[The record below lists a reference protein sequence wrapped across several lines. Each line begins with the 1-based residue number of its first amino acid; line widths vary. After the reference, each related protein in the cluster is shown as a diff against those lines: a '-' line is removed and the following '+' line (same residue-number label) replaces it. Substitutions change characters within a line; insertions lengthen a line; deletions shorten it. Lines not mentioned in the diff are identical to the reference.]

1 MASSSPPLGPALG
14 QYQLP
19 ILDFCDAFNS
29 ASLELFEEE
38 LELRVMAWRLGQAG
52 FCFVVRPPSL
62 SQLLW
67 QLGQGCPDSLA
78 RPASVTVQCLYD
90 LVQLRSAL
98 LRPLARGPRGYASQ
112 ILSTLQSCH
121 GRVEL

>member
-38 LELRVMAWRLGQAG
+38 LELRVMAWRLSSAG
-52 FCFVVRPPSL
+52 FCFVMRPPPL

-67 QLGQGCPDSLA
+67 QLGQGRPDSLVRLA
-78 RPASVTVQCLYD
+78 PVTVECLFD
-90 LVQLRSAL
+90 LVRLRGAL
-98 LRPLARGPRGYASQ
+98 LRPLARGLRGHASQ
-112 ILSTLQSCH
+112 VLSALQSCH